1 MKSGKDSSVS
11 EIQNPCKHHSWEV
24 KENAWKLNISSLWF
38 SNWREIYFF
47 SKKLSIYTDQEKLME
62 VAWMDLGW
70 GLVLGVIA
78 LPLEIM
84 STQGTQGIHFTLKE
98 NIPTVLLKR
107 NMTAVHMRSN
117 KSAKQ
122 VTTGG
127 SDTAMPV
134 LCPLER
140 P

>member
-1 MKSGKDSSVS
+1 
-11 EIQNPCKHHSWEV
+11 
-24 KENAWKLNISSLWF
+24 
-38 SNWREIYFF
+38 
-47 SKKLSIYTDQEKLME
+47 
-62 VAWMDLGW
+62 
-70 GLVLGVIA
+70 VLGVIA